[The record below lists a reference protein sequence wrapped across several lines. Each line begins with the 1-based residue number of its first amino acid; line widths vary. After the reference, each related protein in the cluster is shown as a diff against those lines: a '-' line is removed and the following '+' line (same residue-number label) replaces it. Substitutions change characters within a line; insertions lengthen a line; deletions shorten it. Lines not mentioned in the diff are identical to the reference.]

1 MFSKYLRGFAAAARR
16 ALGELTSGPR
26 PSTLDGHGR
35 LQERHVAPLPRSSA
49 RQVACRPAA
58 SVRYPY
64 YIMTPQHDTMQW
76 SCLRV
81 VALASEMRRAGEA
94 VPASPNLIQGSLDRW
109 LCHCSTLCA
118 GIVPR
123 ATLHNDSIAAAAALA
138 AVPAAFASFAG
149 AFLTTWPA
157 MGGSAPGVTTSNL
170 VALVET

>member
-1 MFSKYLRGFAAAARR
+1 
-16 ALGELTSGPR
+16 
-26 PSTLDGHGR
+26 
-35 LQERHVAPLPRSSA
+35 
-49 RQVACRPAA
+49 
-58 SVRYPY
+58 
-64 YIMTPQHDTMQW
+64 MTPQHDTLQW

-94 VPASPNLIQGSLDRW
+94 VPASPNLIQGGLDRW
-109 LCHCSTLCA
+109 FCHCSTLCA

-157 MGGSAPGVTTSNL
+157 MGGSALGVTTSNL